1 MPSGM
6 NIVKSYR
13 RLFFKLK
20 KGNKDMAK
28 LITIVLGVLCF
39 YCSRA
44 QIDSLQ
50 TTDTLI
56 RRDSVI
62 RADTLVT
69 VTESLPL
76 TPSALDRDK
85 KRVYKLKPAIDVP
98 LTAAGS
104 AWTLY
109 AFSVIYGRDPSPVE
123 KIQSLDINSINRF
136 DRWAADIYSEKAAET
151 SDLFFYGSMPLPV
164 LLMLDKKIRKD
175 AGKIAFLYLEAMA
188 VTGVLYSGSA
198 YLTNRYRPY
207 AYNPEA
213 PMDLRVRGGAKN
225 SFFAGHVALVG
236 TSTFFMAKVYADYNP
251 DSKVKWI
258 PYTLAS
264 VATGATAYLRHRGGR
279 HFPSDIVLGTAVG
292 PLVGILIPQFHKNKL
307 FEKTGLKITPF
318 TGNGPGLSVVYKFK

>member
-1 MPSGM
+1 
-6 NIVKSYR
+6 
-13 RLFFKLK
+13 
-20 KGNKDMAK
+20 MAK

-136 DRWAADIYSEKAAET
+136 DRWVADIYSEKAAET

-164 LLMLDKKIRKD
+164 LLMLDKKILK
-175 AGKIAFLYLEAMA
+175 
-188 VTGVLYSGSA
+188 
-198 YLTNRYRPY
+198 
-207 AYNPEA
+207 
-213 PMDLRVRGGAKN
+213 VRD
-225 SFFAGHVALVG
+225 HCL
-236 TSTFFMAKVYADYNP
+236 
-251 DSKVKWI
+251 
-258 PYTLAS
+258 
-264 VATGATAYLRHRGGR
+264 
-279 HFPSDIVLGTAVG
+279 
-292 PLVGILIPQFHKNKL
+292 
-307 FEKTGLKITPF
+307 
-318 TGNGPGLSVVYKFK
+318 

>member
-1 MPSGM
+1 MLHVPFSTPNCRAVKLMPSGM

-109 AFSVIYGRDPSPVE
+109 AFSVIYGRDP
-123 KIQSLDINSINRF
+123 
-136 DRWAADIYSEKAAET
+136 
-151 SDLFFYGSMPLPV
+151 G
-164 LLMLDKKIRKD
+164 
-175 AGKIAFLYLEAMA
+175 
-188 VTGVLYSGSA
+188 
-198 YLTNRYRPY
+198 
-207 AYNPEA
+207 
-213 PMDLRVRGGAKN
+213 
-225 SFFAGHVALVG
+225 
-236 TSTFFMAKVYADYNP
+236 
-251 DSKVKWI
+251 
-258 PYTLAS
+258 
-264 VATGATAYLRHRGGR
+264 
-279 HFPSDIVLGTAVG
+279 
-292 PLVGILIPQFHKNKL
+292 
-307 FEKTGLKITPF
+307 
-318 TGNGPGLSVVYKFK
+318 